1 MNIYCY
7 PDDNKIIQLSSKTK
21 AEEQRGSVY
30 KFLKKLMKDRPDLW
44 ALTNSTLKEAQKLDD
59 LKRFEKNK
67 WVGKLK
73 KEDSPIYEFRIPP
86 TKRGGVVRIY
96 FAYIDS
102 KPKSI
107 MLLSAELKHKK
118 GSNNGKVTQAV
129 RRYKEMCK

>member
-21 AEEQRGSVY
+21 AEDQRGPVY
-30 KFLKKLMKDRPDLW
+30 RFLKKLLKDRPDLW

-59 LKRFEKNK
+59 LKYFEKNK

-73 KEDSPIYEFRIPP
+73 KEDSPVNEFRIPP
-86 TKRGGVVRIY
+86 AKRGGVVRIY
-96 FAYIDS
+96 FAYINN

-118 GSNNGKVTQAV
+118 SSNNEKVAQAV
-129 RRYKEMCK
+129 KRYKEMCK